1 MTMDYPKINQIETP
15 ITTVILIRICSW
27 RKISKSPITWY
38 AAIDLAD
45 FFCLFSMYLTV
56 NTIRSNLL
64 SNDKECNIPS
74 QYYLESISPF
84 QPCVMS
90 TQQGLCLSPQQ
101 DIILLYI
108 IGYVTLIGCSEWEV
122 SITQHIEK
130 TIRGQRVGYKN
141 PQNARAGYLSENFRV
156 PHPTFSSLL
165 IFHYLI
171 YTTFSHNNNN
181 KTLRR
186 I

>member
-1 MTMDYPKINQIETP
+1 MRKTMDYLKINLIETP
-15 ITTVILIRICSW
+15 ITTVILIMICSW
-27 RKISKSPITWY
+27 RKINKSPITWY
-38 AAIDLAD
+38 AAIDLAE
-45 FFCLFSMYLTV
+45 FFLLLFSMYLTV

-101 DIILLYI
+101 DIMLLYI
-108 IGYVTLIGCSEWEV
+108 IGYITLIGCSEWED

-130 TIRGQRVGYKN
+130 TIRGLRVGYKN
-141 PQNARAGYLSENFRV
+141 LQNARAGYLSENFM
-156 PHPTFSSLL
+156 F
-165 IFHYLI
+165 
-171 YTTFSHNNNN
+171 YTPPFLHFQFF
-181 KTLRR
+181 
-186 I
+186 II